1 MAKIYAKKYQKMVD
15 NGELTLAEAMAL
27 VDKEV
32 PSKWASEVKDL
43 LHELN

>member
-15 NGELTLAEAMAL
+15 NREVTLAEAMAL

-32 PSKWASEVKDL
+32 PARWARDVKDL
-43 LHELN
+43 LQEPN